1 MSETPVVFTR
11 RTAGLTL
18 MEMLGVLVIIAILG
32 AVITPAVIQSIRDSK
47 ISSAVASVRAARVAA
62 NHFFQRYDY
71 IPVDTEIT
79 IVYDFKAEPT
89 GDPPPAYTP
98 PVLPLNFGD
107 LLVNQF
113 QLLEQEATTVG
124 RPTNLLTHA
133 IGSCLVGDVLIGGVK
148 YIGSPREMHFKSAGA
163 ATQIVY
169 YFMPN
174 LTIQEAAAI
183 ARQINGP
190 FGGDALTDR
199 DFIEASLAGRG
210 ISSIGGLSGADAWFS
225 PGDEAGEYH
234 AYVYVYHR

>member
-1 MSETPVVFTR
+1 MSKPAIVCTR

-18 MEMLGVLVIIAILG
+18 MEMLGVLVIIAIL
-32 AVITPAVIQSIRDSK
+32 ATVITPAVMESIRDSK

-71 IPVDTEIT
+71 IPVDAEIT

-98 PVLPLNFGD
+98 PVPPLDFGD
-107 LLVNQF
+107 LLVYQF

-124 RPTNLLTHA
+124 RPTDLLTHA

-148 YIGSPREMHFKSAGA
+148 YAGSSREMHFKSAGA

-174 LTIQEAAAI
+174 LTTQEAAAI

-210 ISSIGGLSGADAWFS
+210 IGSIGGLSGADAWFS

-234 AYVYVYHR
+234 AYIYVYHR